1 MRHPLSVQQ
10 QGSRDGGMFSVLIHL
25 HFYLVKSVIALNR
38 YGGLAST
45 VCMSEFTHNFR
56 DGRARTWTHGIDSG
70 EASRRAAD
78 SHPSSL
84 TLSRILS
91 WESHLGFLREWF
103 YSWNFLAHDLYYV
116 MFNLYVY
123 VCNRNKILGTV
134 LNFKYATYLN
144 FFLFNFLRTCQLEP
158 IVIEQ
163 MMLPQVRYMTSLTAQ
178 SSHCPPGFCA
188 AVTLLTPP
196 PLSESQLFSVY

>member
-103 YSWNFLAHDLYYV
+103 YSWNFLAHDLYSMLCSTYMCMCV
-116 MFNLYVY
+116 IGTRFLAQYLTLS
-123 VCNRNKILGTV
+123 ILI
-134 LNFKYATYLN
+134 

-163 MMLPQVRYMTSLTAQ
+163 MVLPQVRYMTSLTAQ